1 MAGAMASTTA
11 LPAATAA
18 TGVLPA
24 RAWPT
29 QGTGIEDNPF
39 IISSTDDWNGFA
51 NFVNGDYTFSG
62 QFVKLSSN
70 ISVSNM
76 AGSND
81 AKSFQGT
88 FDGDGHTLTFTKGT
102 SAEPFAEEYCAP
114 FRHVKN
120 ATIKNLHPRL
130 RTCTSTAPST
140 PAGRRPPASWA
151 SLTLR

>member
-1 MAGAMASTTA
+1 MA
-11 LPAATAA
+11 
-18 TGVLPA
+18 V
-24 RAWPT
+24 AWPT

-88 FDGDGHTLTFTKGT
+88 FDGADLHQ
-102 SAEPFAEEYCAP
+102 
-114 FRHVKN
+114 RHVRR
-120 ATIKNLHPRL
+120 AIRRRILRPVPPREE
-130 RTCTSTAPST
+130 RHD
-140 PAGRRPPASWA
+140 
-151 SLTLR
+151 